1 MNIHHS
7 KNVMSFI
14 TFNLF
19 AFLCGILGA
28 CIGAAFTLFLPL
40 KNEKVIDILIGFTSG
55 LMLGLISFGLIPE
68 AISLSSLLPC
78 IAVLI
83 ISYIAI
89 GVIERYLNTNSILA
103 KNRYIKSGFLIS
115 IGIALHNFPEGL
127 AIGSSFTFNHRFG
140 ILVGIMI
147 IIHDI
152 PEGFA
157 LAIPFKIAKRRNI
170 DILKIAFLSGIP
182 TGVGCLIGSL
192 LSSITKLLMAGCLMA
207 AAGAMLYVVMSE
219 MIPEY
224 SRKEDFKI
232 CAISNMIGIVFALLL
247 LEWLEL

>member
-1 MNIHHS
+1 MDF
-7 KNVMSFI
+7 V

-19 AFLCGILGA
+19 AFFCGIVGA
-28 CIGAAFTLFLPL
+28 CIGAAFTLFFSF
-40 KNEKVIDILIGFTSG
+40 KNEKAIDTLIGFTSG
-55 LMLGLISFGLIPE
+55 LMLGIISFGLIPE
-68 AISLSSLLPC
+68 ALSLSILLAC
-78 IAVLI
+78 IAILI
-83 ISYIAI
+83 TSYITI
-89 GVIERYLNTNSILA
+89 GIIERYLNTNSILA
-103 KNRYIKSGFLIS
+103 KNKYVKSGVLIS
-115 IGIALHNFPEGL
+115 IEIAFHNFPEGL
-127 AIGSSFTFNHRFG
+127 AIGSSFIYNHRFG

-182 TGVGCLIGSL
+182 TGIGCLIGSL

-207 AAGAMLYVVMSE
+207 AAGAMLYFVMSE

-224 SRKEDFKI
+224 SRKENFKLS
-232 CAISNMIGIVFALLL
+232 AISNMIGIVFSLIL

>member
-1 MNIHHS
+1 MN
-7 KNVMSFI
+7 FL

-28 CIGAAFTLFLPL
+28 CVGAAFTLFLSF

-68 AISLSSLLPC
+68 AITLWSLLPC
-78 IAVLI
+78 IVILI
-83 ISYIAI
+83 ISYMVI
-89 GVIERYLNTNSILA
+89 GTIEKYLDTNSIIA

-115 IGIALHNFPEGL
+115 LGIALHNFPEGL
-127 AIGSSFTFNHRFG
+127 AIGSSFAFNNRFG

-157 LAIPFKIAKRRNI
+157 LAVPFKIAKKKNI

-192 LSSITKLLMAGCLMA
+192 LSSIIKLLMAGCLTA

-224 SRKEDFKI
+224 SRKENFKLS
-232 CAISNMIGIVFALLL
+232 AISNMVGIVFALIL

>member
-1 MNIHHS
+1 MN
-7 KNVMSFI
+7 FT

-19 AFLCGILGA
+19 AFFCGIVGA
-28 CIGAAFTLFLPL
+28 CIGAAFTLSLPL
-40 KNEKVIDILIGFTSG
+40 KKEKVIDILTGFTSG

-68 AISLSSLLPC
+68 ALAFSSLLPC
-78 IAVLI
+78 IAILI
-83 ISYIAI
+83 TSYIAI
-89 GVIERYLNTNSILA
+89 GIIERYLDASSILV
-103 KNRYIKSGFLIS
+103 KNRHIKSGFLIS

-127 AIGSSFTFNHRFG
+127 AIGSSFTYNHRFG